1 MIIRITEPIRIN
13 RSIEPIG
20 IITPIKITGIVPIIF
35 YFLNKNLNFL
45 LCNIK

>member
-1 MIIRITEPIRIN
+1 MIIGITD
-13 RSIEPIG
+13 PIG
-20 IITPIKITGIVPIIF
+20 IITPIKIIRTIPVIF

>member
-1 MIIRITEPIRIN
+1 MIIRITEPIRI
-13 RSIEPIG
+13 
-20 IITPIKITGIVPIIF
+20 ITPIKIIRTIPVIF

>member
-1 MIIRITEPIRIN
+1 MIIRITEPIRIS
-13 RSIEPIG
+13 RSIELIG
-20 IITPIKITGIVPIIF
+20 FITPIKIIGTIPVIF